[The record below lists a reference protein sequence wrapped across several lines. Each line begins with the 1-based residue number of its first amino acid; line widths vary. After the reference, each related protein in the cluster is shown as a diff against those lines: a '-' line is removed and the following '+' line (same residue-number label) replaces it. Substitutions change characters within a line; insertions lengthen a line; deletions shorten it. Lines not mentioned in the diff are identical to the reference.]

1 MLRRRTQPA
10 ADSAATPAARPSP
23 TPAALVLAAAAGALS
38 LLSFEPFGWWPLQL
52 LALAYFFYQVGVKNS
67 PRHGLLLGWAF
78 GFGWSVAG
86 MHWLYIAV
94 TRFGGL
100 PAILGAISIALLG
113 LYMGLFGAFAGG
125 AASWLRRKWSLPVP
139 AFVLL
144 VLPATWGVS
153 EWLRG
158 WVFTGFPW
166 AASGYAHNANPLGG
180 YAPIL
185 GVYGVGILAALCA
198 GCLAMLTQRARW
210 RWKAAGVFAA
220 VMALGFGLKQI
231 TWTHEVGQPL
241 TVRLL
246 QGDVRQDQKFDTA
259 YLVEIIE
266 RYHALVTAA
275 PADLIATPETA
286 IPVTPQ
292 QLPDGYLATLAGF
305 ARQTGSHLMIGIP
318 TADSPTQYSNS
329 VIAFGPQGLNG
340 IPYRYDKHH
349 LVPFG
354 EFIPPG
360 FRWFTDLMH
369 IPLGDQ
375 TRGKALQA
383 PFAVKDQ
390 LVLPNICYEDAFGEE
405 IAGQLRNAPKP
416 ATLLLNVSNLAWYG
430 DSVAIPQHLQISQMR
445 ALETGRPMLRST
457 NNGATAVIDGRG
469 RVVQRLR
476 FYERGVLEASV
487 RGTAGFTPYIRIGN
501 LGFLLLGGLMLA
513 GAWLAGH
520 RYRNRIKHAKSNG

>member
-1 MLRRRTQPA
+1 MLRRRTKPA
-10 ADSAATPAARPSP
+10 TATDPIVRATRPSP
-23 TPAALVLAAAAGALS
+23 KALVLMALAGALS

-52 LALAYFFYQVGVKNS
+52 LALAYFFYRVGVENT

-86 MHWLYIAV
+86 MHWLYIAI

-100 PAILGAISIALLG
+100 PAILGAIAIALLG

-125 AASWLRRKWSLPVP
+125 AASWLRRKWSLPVT

-144 VLPATWGVS
+144 VLPVTWGVS

-166 AASGYAHNANPLGG
+166 AASGYAHNVSPLTG

-185 GVYGVGILAALCA
+185 GVYGVGMLAALCA
-198 GCLAMLTQRARW
+198 GCLAMLTQRRRW
-210 RWKAAGVFAA
+210 RALGLLAA
-220 VMALGFGLKQI
+220 VMAAGFGLKQI
-231 TWTHEVGQPL
+231 TWTHEVGQPI

-266 RYHALVTAA
+266 RYQALITAA

-286 IPVTPQ
+286 VPVTPQ
-292 QLPDGYLATLAGF
+292 QLPESYLAALDTF
-305 ARQTGSHLMIGIP
+305 VKQTRSHLLLGIP

-329 VIAFGPQGLNG
+329 VIALGPDRAAGAP
-340 IPYRYDKHH
+340 PYRYDKHH

-383 PFAVKDQ
+383 PFPVKDQ

-405 IAGQLRNAPKP
+405 IAAQLRNAPKP

-430 DSVAIPQHLQISQMR
+430 ESVAIPQHLQISQMR
-445 ALETGRPMLRST
+445 SIETGRPMLRST
-457 NNGATAVIDGRG
+457 NNGATAIIDARG
-469 RVVQRLR
+469 RIVQQLP
-476 FYERGVLEASV
+476 FHSRGVLAASV
-487 RGTAGFTPYIRIGN
+487 RGTEGFTPYIRFGN
-501 LGFLLLGGLMLA
+501 LAFLLLGGLMLA
-513 GAWLAGH
+513 GAWYRGK
-520 RYRNRIKHAKSNG
+520 RYRSRKT